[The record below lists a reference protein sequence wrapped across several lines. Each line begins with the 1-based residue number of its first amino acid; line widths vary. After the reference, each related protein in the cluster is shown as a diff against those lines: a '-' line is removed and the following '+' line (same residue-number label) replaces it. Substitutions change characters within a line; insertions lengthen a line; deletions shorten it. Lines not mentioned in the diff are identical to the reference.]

1 MLDKDS
7 SSWHMNTDFFK
18 FLFEEI
24 ASGFNSINLM
34 HTERCNP
41 FIHVT
46 FGWSS
51 KKNLSLDEAGLLAEY
66 YLECKLLFSFLNKEF

>member
-1 MLDKDS
+1 
-7 SSWHMNTDFFK
+7 
-18 FLFEEI
+18 
-24 ASGFNSINLM
+24 M

-66 YLECKLLFSFLNKEF
+66 NLECKLLFSFILTHLGNHKIIKWFEILWLKILFFFHFINLEID